1 VTISGFSRF
10 GEGPAFTPRLSRE
23 LIEPPLC
30 ERLKHESF
38 DPRLGFITFQL
49 TSSFSFR
56 LSLVFSPLLIQQ
68 S

>member
-38 DPRLGFITFQL
+38 DPRLGAAAPRDSIRDT
-49 TSSFSFR
+49 
-56 LSLVFSPLLIQQ
+56 
-68 S
+68 